1 MKKVIAGAVTLVI
14 VVVGVLIYRDY
25 AGRQMHVVDFE
36 NTEKTSENTIINE
49 KDKEKVILPPE
60 VEVQQ
65 DLAENV
71 EQGEVILTALTDTQ
85 EEAEKIADLYGIE
98 LKAYSYGVAT
108 YVTDKDPEA
117 VIAEGIEKGY
127 PTLAVDQKIYLEKE

>member
-36 NTEKTSENTIINE
+36 NTENTIINE

-71 EQGEVILTALTDTQ
+71 EEGEVILTALADTQ

-127 PTLAVDQKIYLEKE
+127 PTLVVDQKIYLEKE

>member
-1 MKKVIAGAVTLVI
+1 MLKKVIAGAVTLVI

-36 NTEKTSENTIINE
+36 NTENTIINE

-71 EQGEVILTALTDTQ
+71 EEGEVILTALADTQ

-117 VIAEGIEKGY
+117 VIEEGIEKGY

>member
-36 NTEKTSENTIINE
+36 NTENTIINE

-71 EQGEVILTALTDTQ
+71 EEGEVILTALADTQ

-117 VIAEGIEKGY
+117 VIEEGIEKGY

>member
-36 NTEKTSENTIINE
+36 NTENTIINE

-71 EQGEVILTALTDTQ
+71 EEGEVILTALADTQ

>member
-1 MKKVIAGAVTLVI
+1 MLKKVIAGAVTLVI

-36 NTEKTSENTIINE
+36 NIENTIINE

-71 EQGEVILTALTDTQ
+71 EEGEVILTALADTQ

>member
-1 MKKVIAGAVTLVI
+1 MLKKVIAGAVTLVI

-36 NTEKTSENTIINE
+36 NTENTIINE

-71 EQGEVILTALTDTQ
+71 EEGEVILTALADTQ

>member
-36 NTEKTSENTIINE
+36 NTENTIINE

-71 EQGEVILTALTDTQ
+71 EEGEVILTALADTQ

-127 PTLAVDQKIYLEKE
+127 PTLAVDQRIYLEKE